1 MLLKLIWVGQE
12 VPVLLEVKDLT
23 VDYGMVRALKEI
35 SFSVNEGEIVTLIGA
50 NGAGKTTTLKTIS
63 GLLKPV
69 SGEIFF
75 QGKRI
80 DGLPGHQIVRMGV
93 IHVPEGRKPFVDLT
107 VEENLRLGAFTRDS
121 GDISGALER
130 VFKSFPRLR
139 ERLHQ
144 RAGTLSGGE
153 LQMLAMGRGL
163 MAKPKLLMLDEPSMG
178 LAPIMVEEIFSI
190 IKEINQQG
198 TAILLVEQNAFMAL
212 QIAHRA
218 YVLETGA
225 IVLAGRADELRDNPK
240 VKAAYLG
247 E

>member
-1 MLLKLIWVGQE
+1 
-12 VPVLLEVKDLT
+12 VLQVHDLV
-23 VDYGMVRALKEI
+23 VDYGAIRALRGI
-35 SFSVNEGEIVTLIGA
+35 SFTVKEGEIVTLIGA

-63 GLLKPV
+63 GLQKA
-69 SGEIFF
+69 SRGEILFS
-75 QGKRI
+75 GKRI
-80 DGLPGHQIVRMGV
+80 DGLGGHQITKLGIV
-93 IHVPEGRKPFVDLT
+93 HVPEGRRPFAHMT
-107 VEENLRLGAFTRDS
+107 VKENLLLGAYNRPRAEVEKSF
-121 GDISGALER
+121 ER

-139 ERLHQ
+139 ERLNQ

-163 MAKPKLLMLDEPSMG
+163 MARPRLLMLDEPSMG
-178 LAPIMVEEIFSI
+178 LAPILVQEIFSI
-190 IKEINQQG
+190 IQEINQQG

-218 YVLETGA
+218 YVLETGQ
-225 IVLAGRADELRDNPK
+225 IVLEGKADELRDAPE

>member
-1 MLLKLIWVGQE
+1 

>member
-1 MLLKLIWVGQE
+1 M
-12 VPVLLEVKDLT
+12 LLEVKDLT

>member
-1 MLLKLIWVGQE
+1 M
-12 VPVLLEVKDLT
+12 LEVQDLV
-23 VDYGMVRALKEI
+23 VDYGAIRALGGI
-35 SFSVNEGEIVTLIGA
+35 SFSVGEGEIVTLIGA

-63 GLLKPV
+63 GLQKP
-69 SGEIFF
+69 STGKIAFLD
-75 QGKRI
+75 KRI
-80 DGLPGHQIVRMGV
+80 DGLSGHQIAKLGV
-93 IHVPEGRKPFVDLT
+93 VHVPEGRRPFADMT
-107 VEENLRLGAFTRDS
+107 VRENLLLGAFNRPRSEIDKS
-121 GDISGALER
+121 FER
-130 VFKSFPRLR
+130 VFKSFPRLK
-139 ERLHQ
+139 ERLNQ

-178 LAPIMVEEIFSI
+178 LSPILVQEIFSI
-190 IKEINQQG
+190 IQEINRQG

-218 YVLETGA
+218 YVLETGQ
-225 IVLAGRADELRDNPK
+225 IVLEGKADELRNAPE

>member
-12 VPVLLEVKDLT
+12 VSVLLEVKDLT